1 MLSFAER
8 PQAKFTC
15 PTFLSSYQ
23 QTYRRKKYNST
34 KSGVLRPEGNA
45 AISIPKKSDCKC
57 FESWPEGPDPKFRT
71 TRHGKNRQAE
81 LGCR

>member
-45 AISIPKKSDCKC
+45 AISSPKKSDLQFWIQPRK
-57 FESWPEGPDPKFRT
+57 EPNLKFV
-71 TRHGKNRQAE
+71 
-81 LGCR
+81 L